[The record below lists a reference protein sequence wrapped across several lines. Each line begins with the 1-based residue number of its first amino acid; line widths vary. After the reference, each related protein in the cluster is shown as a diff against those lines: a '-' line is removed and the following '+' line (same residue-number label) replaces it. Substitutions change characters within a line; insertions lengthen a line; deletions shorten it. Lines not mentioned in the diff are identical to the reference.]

1 MKTLATLSSAALGL
15 AVSLAP
21 ASAEDR
27 PVTVYTGAGGITVP
41 ASALAATQPVRKA
54 ATDVAPAR
62 NVRVVLASPY
72 RTMN

>member
-1 MKTLATLSSAALGL
+1 MKTLATLSLAALGL

-41 ASALAATQPVRKA
+41 ASALAAPQPARKA
-54 ATDVAPAR
+54 PTDVAPAR

-72 RTMN
+72 RAMN

>member
-1 MKTLATLSSAALGL
+1 MKTLATLSLAALGL

-27 PVTVYTGAGGITVP
+27 SVTVYTGAGGITVP
-41 ASALAATQPVRKA
+41 ASALAAPQPARKA

-72 RTMN
+72 RAMN